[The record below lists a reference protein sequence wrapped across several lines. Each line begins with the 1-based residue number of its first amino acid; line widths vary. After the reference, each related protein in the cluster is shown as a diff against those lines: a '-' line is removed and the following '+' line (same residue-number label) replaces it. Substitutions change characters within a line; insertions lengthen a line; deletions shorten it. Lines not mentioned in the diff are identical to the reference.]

1 MLKNFTD
8 LLERVKS
15 IEPRT
20 VSVAVAQDE
29 AVMSAVRDAAKIGF
43 IKPVLV
49 GDGAKI
55 REIGDKIGFTDY
67 ELVDCPDEA
76 EAMKTAVELVR
87 NKKADV
93 LMKGIVNTAVYMRGV
108 LNKEYGLRTGNLLS
122 LLAVYEMPQYHKLIY
137 CSDSGINVAPDLEQK
152 KVIMRSALN
161 AMKNLGFENPNVA
174 ILTANEMVDP
184 KVISTVD
191 AAALVE
197 MVKKG
202 ELPPCTAEGPI
213 AFDVAFDKHAAEHK
227 GIDSKIAGDVDLLI
241 FPNIEAGNI
250 MGKSWLQFNGA
261 KWAGIVLGA
270 AAPVIL
276 GSRSDTP
283 EIKINSIAL
292 ACLAA
297 AK

>member
-122 LLAVYEMPQYHKLIY
+122 LLAVYELPQYHKLIY

-152 KVIMRSALN
+152 KVI
-161 AMKNLGFENPNVA
+161 NVRMSFSSF
-174 ILTANEMVDP
+174 I
-184 KVISTVD
+184 
-191 AAALVE
+191 
-197 MVKKG
+197 
-202 ELPPCTAEGPI
+202 LPPP
-213 AFDVAFDKHAAEHK
+213 F
-227 GIDSKIAGDVDLLI
+227 
-241 FPNIEAGNI
+241 
-250 MGKSWLQFNGA
+250 LQKTICFQYS
-261 KWAGIVLGA
+261 V
-270 AAPVIL
+270 
-276 GSRSDTP
+276 
-283 EIKINSIAL
+283 
-292 ACLAA
+292 
-297 AK
+297 

>member
-108 LNKEYGLRTGNLLS
+108 LNKEYGLRTGSLLS
-122 LLAVYEMPQYHKLIY
+122 LLAVYELPQYHKLIY

-227 GIDSKIAGDVDLLI
+227 GIDSKIAGEVDLLI

>member
-29 AVMSAVRDAAKIGF
+29 AVMSAVR
-43 IKPVLV
+43 
-49 GDGAKI
+49 
-55 REIGDKIGFTDY
+55 
-67 ELVDCPDEA
+67 
-76 EAMKTAVELVR
+76 
-87 NKKADV
+87 
-93 LMKGIVNTAVYMRGV
+93 
-108 LNKEYGLRTGNLLS
+108 
-122 LLAVYEMPQYHKLIY
+122 
-137 CSDSGINVAPDLEQK
+137 
-152 KVIMRSALN
+152 
-161 AMKNLGFENPNVA
+161 
-174 ILTANEMVDP
+174 
-184 KVISTVD
+184 D

-227 GIDSKIAGDVDLLI
+227 GIDSKIAGEVDLLI
-241 FPNIEAGNI
+241 FPNIEAGNT

-292 ACLAA
+292 ACMAA